1 MVERHVEEG
10 AAGLRDDLLTVAQV
24 CVDVDPPAPGV
35 RHPGGQRKL
44 VVDEDGA
51 AIADEDSSGHRGKPV
66 PRREETGGLV
76 QRPGNEASVDDPG
89 PGLMVVVERDD
100 GLVALDPELG
110 RLRKMEALRV
120 VTAAP
125 ARRVVV
131 GRNGRRHDR

>member
-1 MVERHVEEG
+1 MEES
-10 AAGLRDDLLTVAQV
+10 AAGLRDDLLAVAQV
-24 CVDVDPPAPGV
+24 CVDVDSPAPGV
-35 RHPGGQRKL
+35 RHPSGQREL
-44 VVDEDGA
+44 LVDEDGA
-51 AIADEDSSGHRGKPV
+51 AIADEDASGHRGEPV

-76 QRPGNEASVDDPG
+76 QSPGNEASVDDPG
-89 PGLMVVVERDD
+89 PSLMVVAERDD

-131 GRNGRRHDR
+131 GRNRRRHDR